1 MTQLQIVELI
11 QVAVNKVDPTAQIFW
26 GTERDFGVLEKAAPT
41 VVMVYPLR
49 DNISNNKITTS
60 LTIKVKKLDSTN
72 STNAKRKALGDECR
86 DFAFD
91 LWDILQ
97 DLEPAYIDPNSFTGN
112 NEYITTPKGYTN
124 YSFNIQVITT
134 YSQCS

>member
-1 MTQLQIVELI
+1 MTQSQIVELI

-97 DLEPAYIDPNSFTGN
+97 DLEPAYIDPNSFQGN

-134 YSQCS
+134 YSQC

>member
-1 MTQLQIVELI
+1 MTQSQIVDLI
-11 QVAVNKVDPTAQIFW
+11 TTCVAQVDSTAVLFW
-26 GTERDFGVLEKAAPT
+26 GTERDFGTTEMNKPT
-41 VVMVYPLR
+41 VVMVYPFR
-49 DNISNNKITTS
+49 DGFINNKITTS

-86 DFAFD
+86 DFAFK

-134 YSQCS
+134 YNRC

>member
-1 MTQLQIVELI
+1 MTQSQIVELI
-11 QVAVNKVDPTAQIFW
+11 QVAVNKVDATAQIFW

>member
-1 MTQLQIVELI
+1 MTQSQIVELI
-11 QVAVNKVDPTAQIFW
+11 TACVARVDATADLRW
-26 GTERDFGVLEKAAPT
+26 GTERDFGTSELAKPT
-41 VVMVYPLR
+41 VVLVYPFR
-49 DNISNNKITTS
+49 DSVTNNKITTS

-72 STNAKRKALGDECR
+72 STNIKRKNLGDECR
-86 DFAFD
+86 EFAFK
-91 LWDILQ
+91 LWDLLQ

-134 YSQCS
+134 YSQC